1 MINFTRKLLLVQ
13 FVLALSLTTVA
24 AEEEEAI
31 FWKDRQISQLEQ
43 LTPSLVESVQSMQK
57 KNRFSCNFKYFIWRC
72 FTEQFSQSRNCTFA
86 TDTHQFD

>member
-57 KNRFSCNFKYFIWRC
+57 EYRR
-72 FTEQFSQSRNCTFA
+72 A
-86 TDTHQFD
+86 

>member
-31 FWKDRQISQLEQ
+31 GKIDRFHNWNS
-43 LTPSLVESVQSMQK
+43 
-57 KNRFSCNFKYFIWRC
+57 
-72 FTEQFSQSRNCTFA
+72 
-86 TDTHQFD
+86 